1 MVTQS
6 YETQSYETQ
15 TDEIQTDATADG
27 QSRPV
32 HVWAPMCR
40 DIALALV
47 IAHTERFS
55 DWDSD
60 RVVTVPPHADAWE

>member
-1 MVTQS
+1 MVTQT
-6 YETQSYETQ
+6 YRTTEEETE
-15 TDEIQTDATADG
+15 
-27 QSRPV
+27 PV

-47 IAHTERFS
+47 MAHTERFS

-60 RVVTVPPHADAWE
+60 RVVAVRPHTDA